1 MRNIQKWQN
10 TENIIFGLTSAE
22 QKEMDFKE
30 LRRRSISK
38 PNIDEKANNPEY
50 EHVTIMIKEATLR
63 FFSDKLGSYIEGV
76 FNKRNRLNIVPAC
89 FLVQLY
95 NEQNV
100 IKNGTSQITIPF
112 ELRSF
117 WKMEKEI
124 EFIGELS
131 HILLKQKLLLQ
142 NLSKRALKNQ
152 KAIIKDALELVN
164 SLQISPPEKGKISIQ
179 FMEEKFIVNTNNIK
193 LDIIPLCK
201 IIVKY
206 YVKFIT
212 CIDTVYENFN
222 TNYSKQKLRKIRM
235 EFKEFMDKYFT
246 ITSGVKY

>member
-1 MRNIQKWQN
+1 MKNIQKWRIA
-10 TENIIFGLTSAE
+10 EKLIFDLASGK

-30 LRRRSISK
+30 LRRRIISK
-38 PNIDEKANNPEY
+38 PNIDEKASNPEY
-50 EHVTIMIKEATLR
+50 EDVTIIIKEATLR
-63 FFSDKLGSYIEGV
+63 LFSDKLGSYIEGI
-76 FNKRNRLNIVPAC
+76 FNKRNRLNVVPAC

-100 IKNGTSQITIPF
+100 IKNGISQKTIPF
-112 ELRSF
+112 ELKSF

-142 NLSKRALKNQ
+142 SLSKEAVNNKE
-152 KAIIKDALELVN
+152 IIAKALEIVN
-164 SLQISPPEKGKISIQ
+164 SLQILPPKEGKVSIQ
-179 FMEEKFIVNTNNIK
+179 FMEEKFNVNTNNSK

-206 YVKFIT
+206 YVKFVT
-212 CIDTVYENFN
+212 CMDTAYESFN
-222 TNYSKQKLRKIRM
+222 THYNKQRVRKSRQ